1 MGILMTDR
9 YPIRSDLWIDP
20 DNDPN
25 DVRLLFAKKAL
36 GCFREVQAVD
46 FAQGKPMDLSCMDLS
61 GFPNAQL
68 LAFDTGGTSGKTSKV
83 IHSTDTLSR
92 AVEGLQ
98 SKIGFDPISSI
109 CCLPLHHLGGWM
121 QVHRAIRTS
130 GSVFFCSYRDLGEE
144 RLDSKLKD
152 RWLSLVPTQL
162 FHLLKSPP
170 AVKNLRRAKGI
181 FVGGAA
187 MSIKLT
193 ALCRKENLPVWPTY
207 GMSETAGM
215 ITLLSADE
223 FLNGREGVGK
233 ALPHADLCLPAD
245 KSRISVKAKSL
256 CLAKPPDTFGPG
268 DFFQTEDYGEVDRL
282 GYWKV
287 LGRGDRVIV
296 TGGEQVDPGFVEKAI
311 LGTGLVE
318 QCLVMGIKDEQ
329 WGQRVTAYLS
339 PSGAD
344 LSRIQDLVRETV
356 FGANYPKQWNLTDEL
371 PLSEMGKPLL

>member
-1 MGILMTDR
+1 MTDR

-46 FAQGKPMDLSCMDLS
+46 FARGKPMDLSGMDLS

-223 FLNGREGVGK
+223 FLSGREGVGK
-233 ALPHADLCLPAD
+233 ALPHADLCLSGD

-256 CLAKPPDTFGPG
+256 CLAKTPYTFGSG
-268 DFFQTEDYGEVDRL
+268 DTFQTEDYGEVDRL

-296 TGGEQVDPGFVEKAI
+296 TGGEKVDPGLVEKAI
-311 LGTGLVE
+311 LNTGLVE
-318 QCLVMGIKDEQ
+318 QCLIMGIEDEQ

-339 PSGAD
+339 PSSAD
-344 LSRIQDLVRETV
+344 LNRIKNLVRENV
-356 FGANYPKQWNLTDEL
+356 SGANYPKEWILTDEL

>member
-1 MGILMTDR
+1 MTDR
-9 YPIRSDLWIDP
+9 YPIRFDLWLDP

-25 DVRLLFAKKAL
+25 DPRLLFAKKTL
-36 GCFREVQAVD
+36 GLFEDISAVD
-46 FAQGKPMDLSCMDLS
+46 FTRGKPMDLSGMDLS

-98 SKIGFDPISSI
+98 SKIGFDPISSV

-130 GSVFFCSYRDLGEE
+130 GSVFFCSYRDLGDD
-144 RLDSKLKD
+144 RLGSKLKD

-170 AVKNLRRAKGI
+170 VVKNLRRAKGI

-187 MSIKLT
+187 MSAKLID
-193 ALCRKENLPVWPTY
+193 LCRKENLPVWPTY

-245 KSRISVKAKSL
+245 KNRISVKAKSL

-268 DFFQTEDYGEVDRL
+268 DSFQTEDYGEVDRL

-311 LGTGLVE
+311 LDTGLVE

-344 LSRIQDLVRETV
+344 LSRIKELVRVTV
-356 FGANYPKQWNLTDEL
+356 FGANYPKEWILADEL

>member
-1 MGILMTDR
+1 MTDR

-46 FAQGKPMDLSCMDLS
+46 FARGKPMDLSGMDLS

-223 FLNGREGVGK
+223 FLSGREGVGK
-233 ALPHADLCLPAD
+233 ALPHADLCLSGD

-256 CLAKPPDTFGPG
+256 CLAKPPYTFGLG
-268 DFFQTEDYGEVDRL
+268 DTFQTEDYGEVDQS

-296 TGGEQVDPGFVEKAI
+296 TGGEKVDPGLVEKAI
-311 LGTGLVE
+311 LNTGLVE
-318 QCLVMGIKDEQ
+318 QCLVMGIEDEQ

-339 PSGAD
+339 PSSAD
-344 LSRIQDLVRETV
+344 LNRIKNLVRENV
-356 FGANYPKQWNLTDEL
+356 SGANYPKEWILTDEL